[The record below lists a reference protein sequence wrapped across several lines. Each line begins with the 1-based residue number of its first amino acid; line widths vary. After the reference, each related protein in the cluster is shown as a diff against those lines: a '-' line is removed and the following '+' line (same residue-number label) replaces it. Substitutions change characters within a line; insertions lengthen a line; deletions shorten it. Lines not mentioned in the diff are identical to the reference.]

1 MLPIAS
7 ERCLC
12 GIRER
17 ADLIDP
23 VALTAEK
30 LGYEGPL
37 PFEAWKE
44 AVHFQKMETPGLE
57 ELWRAESRV
66 LEEARHL
73 DLRALSDRRIA
84 SIKSIQSLYE
94 E

>member
-1 MLPIAS
+1 ML
-7 ERCLC
+7 EYWN

-37 PFEAWKE
+37 SFDAWKE
-44 AVHFQKMETPGLE
+44 DVHFQELDVPGLE
-57 ELWRAESRV
+57 ELWRSECRV
-66 LEEARHL
+66 LEEARQL
-73 DLRALSDRRIA
+73 DLRALADRRIA